1 MAVTHNVLFVHGIGE
16 GDVTPGYQKL
26 QSAIEKEYSYL
37 KGSSF
42 ASKYT
47 SQYILWAEDL
57 DSYQYSM
64 FIKAYNSSKYVQNP
78 IGPSLLTN
86 FGRNMKSFVHFYLGD
101 VIAYTTSNDNLIRS
115 TMINQIASSVRKP
128 FTILAHSLGSVI
140 INDILLHTQLWKS
153 NALKPDE
160 IAYYNALNIIGF
172 SNFGEFADEV
182 QKNLQNFVSF
192 GSPITLFLQQDIRK
206 FGAPN
211 PPKALP
217 PVTNGQQWLN
227 IYDEDDFLGYQVLPF
242 FDNKLNNCRDQEIN
256 VGFGFN
262 AHGNYWDN
270 RHVARTI
277 AEIL

>member
-1 MAVTHNVLFVHGIGE
+1 MAETHNLLFVHGIGE
-16 GDVTPGYQKL
+16 GEVTQSFQKL
-26 QSAIEKEYSYL
+26 QNAIEKEYIYL
-37 KGSSF
+37 KSSTL
-42 ASKYT
+42 SNKYT

-64 FIKAYNSSKYVQNP
+64 FIKAYNSSMYVQNP
-78 IGPSLLTN
+78 IGASLLTN

-115 TMINQIASSVRKP
+115 TMINLIADSVRKP

-153 NALKPDE
+153 NALKPNE
-160 IAYYNALNIIGF
+160 IAYYNALTIQGF
-172 SNFGEFADEV
+172 EDFGEFAEEV

-192 GSPITLFLQQDIRK
+192 GSPISLFLQQDIRK

-211 PPKALP
+211 PPKAKP
-217 PVTNGQQWLN
+217 PVTNGQNWLN
-227 IYDEDDFLGYQVLPF
+227 IYDEDDFLGYPIKPF
-242 FDNKLNNCRDQEIN
+242 FDDSLNNSRDEEIN